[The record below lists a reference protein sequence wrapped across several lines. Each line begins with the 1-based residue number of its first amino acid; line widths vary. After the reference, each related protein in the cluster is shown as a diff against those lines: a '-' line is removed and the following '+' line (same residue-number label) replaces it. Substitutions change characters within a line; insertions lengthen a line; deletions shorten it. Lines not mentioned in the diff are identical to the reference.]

1 MRELKNYVKAANGTW
16 NAKKG
21 YHDDLVT
28 SLMWNLIILID
39 DIVETYFDVV
49 KRDTNNRPLELQQMD
64 FGIKYFMNP
73 TSLYTN
79 EKSGLS
85 NTLPVIIGNA
95 FNSDSEMDQ
104 LQKQGYKLWQH

>member
-1 MRELKNYVKAANGTW
+1 
-16 NAKKG
+16 
-21 YHDDLVT
+21 
-28 SLMWNLIILID
+28 
-39 DIVETYFDVV
+39 
-49 KRDTNNRPLELQQMD
+49 MD

-95 FNSDSEMDQ
+95 SNTDSEIDN
-104 LQKQGYKLWQH
+104 LQTQGYKIWQQ